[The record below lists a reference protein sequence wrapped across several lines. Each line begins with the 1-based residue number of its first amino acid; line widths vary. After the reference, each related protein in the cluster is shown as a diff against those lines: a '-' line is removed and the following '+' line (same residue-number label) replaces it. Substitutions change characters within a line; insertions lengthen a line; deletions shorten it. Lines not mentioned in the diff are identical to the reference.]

1 VIKVEETKT
10 LQMTFVNA
18 ANQRV
23 TLSVQDP
30 REDLAAQDVETAMNE
45 IIAANVISSAGGDL
59 VAAVSARIISRQVTE
74 LIG

>member
-1 VIKVEETKT
+1 
-10 LQMTFVNA
+10 MTFVNA

>member
-1 VIKVEETKT
+1 MEETKT